1 MKKIIYL
8 LIATLLIPTAT
19 AWSQEEVEIKVQQLS
34 EHIYMLEGRGGNIGL
49 SIGDDGVFMIDDQY
63 APLTP
68 AILDAI
74 GKVTDQPVKFVLN
87 THWHGDHTG
96 GNENLG
102 KAGALIIA
110 HDNVRSRMSTE
121 QFRKLIGGRIP
132 AAPAAALPI
141 VTFNDRISFF
151 INEDEIQ
158 AFHVAPA
165 HTDGD
170 SMIYFPSA
178 NVLHMG
184 DVFFNK
190 RFPFI
195 DIDIGG
201 SVDGTI
207 DAVKLALEITTE
219 DTKIIPG
226 HGPLATR
233 QDLSDYLDILQTV
246 RNGVADL
253 IAQGLTLEEIIAA
266 QLTESMNEIWNWNF
280 INGDTLVSVIYADLS
295 GNQEPAENPGE
306 DAVDNDTE

>member
-1 MKKIIYL
+1 MKNTIYW
-8 LIATLLIPTAT
+8 LIATLLIPTTT

-68 AILDAI
+68 AILNAI
-74 GKVTDQPVKFVLN
+74 GKVTDQPVRFVLN

-132 AAPAAALPI
+132 AAPEAALPI

-184 DVFFNK
+184 DIFFNK

-207 DAVKLALEITTE
+207 DAVKLALEIADE

-233 QDLSDYLDILQTV
+233 QDLVDYFDILQTV
-246 RNGVADL
+246 RNAVADL
-253 IAQGLTLEEIIAA
+253 IARGSTLEEVIAA
-266 QLTESMNEIWNWNF
+266 QLTESMNEVWDWNF

-295 GNQEPAENPGE
+295 GDQEPVESP
-306 DAVDNDTE
+306 VDTITE